1 MFVVNSHCAF
11 GWTIL
16 WLSHIENQYKNEL
29 FKLASVYHQETPGL
43 VTWACDSSEGMKV
56 VEGWFG
62 WRGRVRW
69 GFETLA
75 RPFQVGSLN
84 LVIRPKGWV
93 TWFLEWRAPREA
105 GFTEQRSPPAPFGGR
120 ITCWYSTGPNDASS
134 AAHNPTTTFSLF
146 LFFLH
151 SSQWWNNWHSE
162 WNIMEEKA
170 SPESYRLLWWLEAKK
185 LQANCLNVELSFLF
199 LLWSITIHMRNFPGL
214 HGAKCWWTER
224 WALWQEWMQKLWL
237 H

>member
-16 WLSHIENQYKNEL
+16 WLSHIESQYKNEL

-69 GFETLA
+69 GWDTGSPVPSGEFESCDPTEGLGDVVPRVEGTA
-75 RPFQVGSLN
+75 WGWIHRAAFTSRSLRWKDN
-84 LVIRPKGWV
+84 VLV
-93 TWFLEWRAPREA
+93 LH
-105 GFTEQRSPPAPFGGR
+105 
-120 ITCWYSTGPNDASS
+120 GPNDASS

-214 HGAKCWWTER
+214 HGAECWWTER